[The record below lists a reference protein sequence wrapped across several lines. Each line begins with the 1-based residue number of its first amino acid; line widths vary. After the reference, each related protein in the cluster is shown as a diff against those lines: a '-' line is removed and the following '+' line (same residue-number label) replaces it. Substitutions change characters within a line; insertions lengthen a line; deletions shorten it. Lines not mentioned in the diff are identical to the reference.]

1 MANRF
6 LSNIN
11 INDEYTLPGADG
23 TADQII
29 QTDGAGNLTF
39 VDPSVLSV
47 GESEQVHIA
56 CKNTSGVAISKGDP
70 VYITGTVG
78 TSFKIQIAK
87 ADASDSAKMPAVGLA
102 ETDLGLNAEGF
113 VIVSGVLKNL
123 TTDPLST
130 SDGTPSSNDTVYVK
144 AGGGLTRTKPT
155 GSGNLIQNVGKVG
168 RVNSANAGSLAVST
182 IMRTNDVPNLT
193 TGKIWV
199 GSPTYTTESTV
210 VHLDETNGRMGI
222 GTTSPS
228 VKFEVNGGSSVAA
241 FFKSASNIV
250 PVSLFTTNNA
260 ISTIGFKGLG
270 STSEYHVRVGT
281 NVNDFVAYTNNTE
294 KLRITSG
301 GNVGIGTTSPG
312 KELDVVG
319 TIRATDADG
328 SSQHQLRPTQLIS
341 YGTAAIINAQS
352 AGYDVRLNTQS
363 STVLIAKA
371 DGKVGIG
378 TTSPSEKLE
387 VSGSIK
393 VSNAYPRIYL
403 ADTQG
408 VPRTFSI
415 GTSNEDLIINSG
427 STDVLSILGA
437 SGNVGIGET
446 NPSSKLEIR
455 SESATHR
462 LVSINRPTSST
473 AALYLGNDSAS
484 PANGVISSNYS
495 NLIFGRDQSGTLTEH
510 MRIER
515 DGNVGIGTTSPVK
528 NLNLEWSS
536 SSVDPQ
542 TGEGLSGGTSGKG
555 VLLRNSNTTVGTFA
569 NLDFRANNADARIAV
584 TYNATNNG
592 DFHFIL
598 DNTTSTPLT
607 RLFIEGQTGN
617 VGIGTTSTSDKLHV
631 IQGSDAFR
639 GITIEGTTPAL
650 YLKDTQA
657 TNAYHIGANG
667 NYLYFLED
675 SNQSGGYNNIMA
687 FWDPSNNFIFSLGNV
702 GIGTTSPG
710 AKLDVA
716 GEIRSDK
723 TTNGLSF
730 SATGGGSAFTAFDV
744 YTATNGG
751 LIRLYDELAQ
761 TVNIDGRSAGGNT
774 YFNNGGNVG
783 IGNGGPSQKLHVT
796 GNARVTGAYYDSSN
810 SAGTS
815 GQVLSSTAT
824 GTDWVSLSEISGVD
838 GTGITNYVAKWSDSD
853 TITDSVIYDDG
864 TNVGIGTSSPGHK
877 LTVEGNIELGTGG
890 YIYGDTNSPSVR
902 LNSLQG
908 SYLQYGTSSWV
919 SVGYNVVTF
928 RTSSSER
935 MRIDTNGNVGIGTTS
950 PERLLSLYSNNS
962 ETTPRLLIEQ
972 DGTGDAVMAF
982 SLTSGQGWSMGID
995 NSGGDAFMIHNSSG
1009 GVDSSSQFTILNS
1022 GNVGIGITSPGDPL
1036 TVIGKISSLGGTNNA
1051 KNIKIYANDSFGY
1064 VVTNASK
1071 IYMSTGLQVDSGLI
1085 GSYNEDLQLQVSG
1098 GTKMYL
1104 DSSGNVGIGTTSPSE
1119 RLQVYETGLTA
1130 YKSYTATNAG
1140 AILTAYQSTFS
1151 PFTKTTD
1158 LVAGSDSTVPS
1169 EIRFL
1174 TRTSGTSTIDERM
1187 RITSE
1192 GKVGIGTASPTSLLE
1207 ISKQLSASAT
1217 IDYPYTISSRDD
1229 GNSINQ
1235 VGGEGVG
1242 IKFRIAGNT
1251 ATTPG
1256 DSLVGASI
1264 AAIRESSSDT
1274 DSSTGLGFFITQ
1286 NDETLDEALRINHDG
1301 NVGIGT
1307 ASPGYKLDV
1316 DGSAQFNTNTGTT
1329 PFYITRLGT
1338 TSQALSIKV
1347 MDDNVRFESIQDEA
1361 ADNYG
1366 GFDFRMD
1373 GGVTEPDF
1381 VIRKNAGNP
1390 ILNVKGDGNVGIGTT
1405 SPEAKLHTK
1414 IGVSGG
1420 SPYDN
1425 SVGIFAEGA
1434 TRSIIQMSSTSDA
1447 YLMFG
1452 DASVNNQAWFG
1463 YNHANDQL
1471 LLHTGSTITMDG
1483 NVGIGTT
1490 SPNFKLQV
1498 NGGALAGG
1506 VVTYSKNY
1514 SSLNTTGN
1522 AVAGLTT
1529 SFNGASAGFTF
1540 TCFGHGGY
1548 QKVVYSCYNVSGT
1561 WNTIKVID
1569 EGTNAFDVE
1578 ASANA
1583 TTITF
1588 TFKSTSGTKS
1598 YTPRVTV
1605 EATGS
1610 AINSTYA

>member
-130 SDGTPSSNDTVYVK
+130 SDGAPSSNDTVYVK
-144 AGGGLTRTKPT
+144 AGGGLTKTKPT

-222 GTTSPS
+222 GTTSPGS
-228 VKFEVNGGSSVAA
+228 KLDVKSSSSNSIPFQVTNSSDTDAIFSILEDGGGDGRARIFNAAGTLNVNLDSSGNSYLNGGNVGIGTTNPGQKLHVAGGTIIDASISGQTLLLGRSNGQPSIKAQTDNGGHLILDSATNFMSLNHYVNENIVMGAGGGNVGIGTTSPSAKLHVDGSWILDGISGGHFENYTYGSQLDISELNSGGWARGNRIVTSDSDAYVFSGVLGDDTTLTRAYWTIGSSSDAVGYTYSNGIILLKNGNVGIGTTSPEEKLQVEGNIRIHGGTDGKGSQLDFGDDYRRLTYTTDDIMSLQSPESVVIMLDNNNNSGADYFAIKKDNLDPSLGTELFRVQENGNVGIGTTSPNSNLQVVSTNDGMTNGLNTNQLKLSHNQSTVGKGSSLA
-241 FFKSASNIV
+241 FGVSANNNFTGAKIVHERKASNSVGDLSFWTRSTGGTSTDYDLTTEKMRILANGNV
-250 PVSLFTTNNA
+250 GIGTTNP
-260 ISTIGFKGLG
+260 SRKLVVSG
-270 STSEYHVRVGT
+270 SADGIIQSIDTAGSGSHLRMLADVTAQNVINWDKDTDLRFATSDEAWGSYSERM
-281 NVNDFVAYTNNTE
+281 
-294 KLRITSG
+294 RITSG
-301 GNVGIGTTSPG
+301 GNVGIGTTN
-312 KELDVVG
+312 
-319 TIRATDADG
+319 
-328 SSQHQLRPTQLIS
+328 PTQKLQVEGNIYTGGS
-341 YGTAAIINAQS
+341 IRIEDNGDQLEFGNANVALQRS
-352 AGYDVRLNTQS
+352 ANFLELGGYDGIIFRS
-363 STVLIAKA
+363 SNATLDNQTERIRITSTG
-371 DGKVGIG
+371 DVGIG
-378 TTSPSEKLE
+378 TTNP
-387 VSGSIK
+387 
-393 VSNAYPRIYL
+393 
-403 ADTQG
+403 
-408 VPRTFSI
+408 I
-415 GTSNEDLIINSG
+415 GRL
-427 STDVLSILGA
+427 DVV
-437 SGNVGIGET
+437 N
-446 NPSSKLEIR
+446 
-455 SESATHR
+455 
-462 LVSINRPTSST
+462 
-473 AALYLGNDSAS
+473 
-484 PANGVISSNYS
+484 
-495 NLIFGRDQSGTLTEH
+495 
-510 MRIER
+510 
-515 DGNVGIGTTSPVK
+515 
-528 NLNLEWSS
+528 
-536 SSVDPQ
+536 
-542 TGEGLSGGTSGKG
+542 GTSGQTYSNISG
-555 VLLRNSNTTVGTFA
+555 VLIDVNGSSNSWYGLRVGSNTG
-569 NLDFRANNADARIAV
+569 ND
-584 TYNATNNG
+584 
-592 DFHFIL
+592 HFC
-598 DNTTSTPLT
+598 
-607 RLFIEGQTGN
+607 
-617 VGIGTTSTSDKLHV
+617 V
-631 IQGSDAFR
+631 
-639 GITIEGTTPAL
+639 
-650 YLKDTQA
+650 
-657 TNAYHIGANG
+657 TNA
-667 NYLYFLED
+667 
-675 SNQSGGYNNIMA
+675 
-687 FWDPSNNFIFSLGNV
+687 
-702 GIGTTSPG
+702 
-710 AKLDVA
+710 
-716 GEIRSDK
+716 
-723 TTNGLSF
+723 
-730 SATGGGSAFTAFDV
+730 
-744 YTATNGG
+744 
-751 LIRLYDELAQ
+751 
-761 TVNIDGRSAGGNT
+761 
-774 YFNNGGNVG
+774 GNVG

-796 GNARVTGAYYDSSN
+796 GNARVTGAYYDSN
-810 SAGTS
+810 NLPGTS

-838 GTGITNYVAKWSDSD
+838 GTGTANYVAKWSDSD

-864 TNVGIGTSSPGHK
+864 TNVGIGT
-877 LTVEGNIELGTGG
+877 
-890 YIYGDTNSPSVR
+890 
-902 LNSLQG
+902 
-908 SYLQYGTSSWV
+908 
-919 SVGYNVVTF
+919 
-928 RTSSSER
+928 
-935 MRIDTNGNVGIGTTS
+935 
-950 PERLLSLYSNNS
+950 
-962 ETTPRLLIEQ
+962 
-972 DGTGDAVMAF
+972 
-982 SLTSGQGWSMGID
+982 
-995 NSGGDAFMIHNSSG
+995 
-1009 GVDSSSQFTILNS
+1009 
-1022 GNVGIGITSPGDPL
+1022 TSPGDPL

-1187 RITSE
+1187 RITSA